1 MNMQT
6 LIEVESRCTF
16 SLIVRHNPPLIP
28 PPILALGLLL
38 VCGCLM
44 AVIPLSLIPIPIGRS
59 IGVVLLILGF
69 VAGYSGFSA
78 FRKAGTPIRPGD
90 EPTKLV
96 TSGPYRISRNP
107 MYLGLELV
115 LSGVF
120 FLAKSP
126 FFLIPPIVFF
136 LLINFLQIP
145 FEENLMAKRF
155 GQSYAEYCQ
164 RVRRWV

>member
-1 MNMQT
+1 M
-6 LIEVESRCTF
+6 R
-16 SLIVRHNPPLIP
+16 RNPPLIP

-44 AVIPLSLIPIPIGRS
+44 AVIPLPPIPIPAGRG
-59 IGVVLLILGF
+59 IGVLLLILGF

-78 FRKAGTPIRPGD
+78 FRKAGTPVRPGD

-96 TSGPYRISRNP
+96 TSGPYRITRNP

-115 LSGVF
+115 LVGAF

-136 LLINFLQIP
+136 LLINYLQIP
-145 FEENLMAKRF
+145 FEENLMAEHF
-155 GQSYAEYCQ
+155 GQLYTEYCQ
-164 RVRRWV
+164 RVRRWL